1 MLTPELE
8 AIGNIAESDASIHDM
23 AYCNMF
29 ALPPL
34 AFEFLPPGVAHIECN
49 TSVFSGLPTNFLVE
63 EDDLML
69 ALAFESGED
78 LVLGGEFEWL
88 QIERDTSLDDLG
100 IATPVLASTS
110 VESTPDP
117 KCVKIIKGLK
127 DHLSGSD
134 RQPLIVRTPR
144 VFRVVEVAANLEERR
159 GPTNWEQKS
168 VSIKRSRKS
177 ISVKIR
183 FPRLSRFLRVI
194 LESGPEKEYR
204 CPVFAA
210 IRPLSEIC
218 EDEVYQQEAQEY
230 DNEIHIRHAGDT
242 KEVTISRYES
252 RLTIVQLAVIL
263 GLQKYKLGLTKH
275 VESVIL
281 AMFEQ
286 LCGFRIGE
294 GTWSRGVKR
303 EKRTQMVDKVFR
315 FARIYFPSFSIGTV
329 DVVIR
334 RGAYARTQDHLR
346 KARRRR
352 KGKY

>member
-1 MLTPELE
+1 MLTPEPE
-8 AIGNIAESDASIHDM
+8 AIVNIVERDTSLLST
-23 AYCNMF
+23 AYSNMF

-34 AFEFLPPGVAHIECN
+34 AFEFLPPGMAHLDCN
-49 TSVFSGLPTNFLVE
+49 TSVFSRLPAHYLVE
-63 EDDLML
+63 EDNYVLVL
-69 ALAFESGED
+69 GFESGED
-78 LVLGGEFEWL
+78 LALGGEYEWL
-88 QIERDTSLDDLG
+88 QIECDTTFNDLG

-110 VESTPDP
+110 LESTPDP
-117 KCVKIIKGLK
+117 RYSKKSK
-127 DHLSGSD
+127 DHSRGGD
-134 RQPLIVRTPR
+134 RQPLIVKAPR

-159 GPTNWEQKS
+159 GATNWEQKR
-168 VSIKRSRKS
+168 VSIKKCRAS
-177 ISVKIR
+177 ISVKIK
-183 FPRLSRFLRVI
+183 FPRLGRFLRVI
-194 LESGPEKEYR
+194 LESGPENEYR
-204 CPVFAA
+204 CPVFAT

-218 EDEVYQQEAQEY
+218 EEEAYQQEAQEY
-230 DNEIHIRHAGDT
+230 DDTEFHVRVAGNA

-263 GLQKYKLGLTKH
+263 GLQKYKLALTKH

-286 LCGFRIGE
+286 LCGFRIGQ

-303 EKRTQMVDKVFR
+303 EKRAQMVDKVYR
-315 FARIYFPSFSIGTV
+315 FARIYFPSFTTGTV

-346 KARRRR
+346 RARRRR